1 MSGICEDRV
10 AVITGAGRGIGREHA
25 LELARQGAAVVVNDL
40 GGSADGTGADAAAAQ
55 AVVDEIT
62 AAGGRAVA
70 NADDVSDWDGAKR
83 LFDQAILY
91 ALGVGAGAEDPQRE
105 LEFTTENSHGVP
117 QQVLPTFAVVMG
129 GAGGGPELGDF
140 DLARLLHAEQ
150 SITVHGAFPASA
162 TVRSRGRLAG
172 FYDKGADALIVL
184 ESETTDTVTG
194 RLLAESR
201 TSLFVREE
209 GGFGGPRGETEPWRA
224 PDRPADHLVSYPTR
238 EDQALLYRLSGDRNP
253 LHSDPW
259 LAARAGFDRP
269 ILHGLCTY
277 GFTGRAL
284 LHAVCGSDPDW
295 FHSMKAR
302 FSSPVLPGQILDV
315 HIWDEGDV
323 CLFRTKV
330 GDTVVLDRGVFRTKA
345 T

>member
-1 MSGICEDRV
+1 
-10 AVITGAGRGIGREHA
+10 VITGAGRGIGREHA

-172 FYDKGADALIVL
+172 FYGKGADALIVL

-209 GGFGGPRGETEPWRA
+209 GGFGGPRGEPSRGV
-224 PDRPADHLVSYPTR
+224 RPTGRPITRSVTRRGKTRHCCTALAATATRCTPTR
-238 EDQALLYRLSGDRNP
+238 GWRRGPASTARSCTGCAP
-253 LHSDPW
+253 TASP
-259 LAARAGFDRP
+259 AARSCMRCADPTR
-269 ILHGLCTY
+269 
-277 GFTGRAL
+277 TGSTA
-284 LHAVCGSDPDW
+284 
-295 FHSMKAR
+295 
-302 FSSPVLPGQILDV
+302 
-315 HIWDEGDV
+315 
-323 CLFRTKV
+323 
-330 GDTVVLDRGVFRTKA
+330 
-345 T
+345 